1 MRRNF
6 RRSRK
11 FWHCDKDEL
20 ATRLSI
26 GTALPLFFSFTPFL
40 FSPFVFLGY
49 LCSCLLQHYLPVV
62 VAVLVVLVRVRV
74 AVGYSLPPV
83 GTCFRTPFL
92 CRGQRHFLSL
102 LSRLQTWEVHFEI
115 YVHTNWK
122 RAEKE
127 KWVKT
132 RKAAH
137 KKSTKEKQQRNGK
150 LGCIFTRIAAVAISQ
165 NVDPK
170 EGSGRRG
177 KTASE
182 NAFK

>member
-26 GTALPLFFSFTPFL
+26 GSATPLSLSPLFLSV
-40 FSPFVFLGY
+40 SFVFLGY

-62 VAVLVVLVRVRV
+62 VAVLVVLVL
-74 AVGYSLPPV
+74 AAASGHLFPHAISLPRTAPFSLFAV
-83 GTCFRTPFL
+83 ATPNTRSPFRNL
-92 CRGQRHFLSL
+92 CTHKLKARRVQ
-102 LSRLQTWEVHFEI
+102 
-115 YVHTNWK
+115 
-122 RAEKE
+122 E

-137 KKSTKEKQQRNGK
+137 TKKNQQKKNSKEMEN
-150 LGCIFTRIAAVAISQ
+150 LAALLALLQLRYLQ
-165 NVDPK
+165 NVQPSWK
-170 EGSGRRG
+170 
-177 KTASE
+177 
-182 NAFK
+182 NNQ